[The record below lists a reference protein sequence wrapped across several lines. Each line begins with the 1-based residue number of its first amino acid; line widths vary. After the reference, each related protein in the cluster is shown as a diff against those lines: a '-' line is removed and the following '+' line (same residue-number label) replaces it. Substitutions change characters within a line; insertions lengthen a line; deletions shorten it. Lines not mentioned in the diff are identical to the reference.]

1 MTVTNANAVRL
12 RMAAPFKMGNRE
24 LRPGEVVRAELAT
37 ANDLIRL
44 GRAELDE
51 TGGPVAHDLTFA
63 A

>member
-1 MTVTNANAVRL
+1 MPERNEGGVRL
-12 RMAAPFKMGNRE
+12 RMAAPLKLGRRE

-37 ANDLIRL
+37 ANDLIRM

>member
-1 MTVTNANAVRL
+1 MPGRNEGGVRL
-12 RMAAPFKMGNRE
+12 RMAAPFKIGNRE
-24 LRPGEVVRAELAT
+24 LHAGQVVRAELAT